1 MKYLGKV
8 SDPKDLATKEY
19 VDGKVGG
26 ATGTVTSVNNVE
38 PSNGNITLTGGDI
51 PMSAEDS
58 TTLSA
63 KIAAKQSPTQ
73 NLDAETAIADEDSF
87 PFYDTSASANKRT
100 LWSNI
105 VSKLK
110 NLFLPLTGGTMTG
123 AITIQGT
130 NGAVVAESPSG
141 MDTGYRAKNTTT
153 EKSIFFGVGAGGD
166 NHGIYSDTAGKWLIY
181 SDGTTTHVD
190 NTLPLTGGT
199 VSGNVNIVKAQDAI
213 VSVKNS
219 TNDVRCALEAYNGT
233 VGLYAGHLGKWII
246 SNNGTTTTVDNTI
259 PATAGAVGTTNIA
272 NKAVTAAKIGSDVT
286 YSTIGLTSS
295 QVRTIYVGTSAP
307 SSSTGS
313 NGDIYLTY
321 S

>member
-105 VSKLK
+105 VLKLK
-110 NLFLPLTGGTMTG
+110 SLFLPLAGGTATG
-123 AITIQGT
+123 NIIVQKSSDAYVK
-130 NGAVVAESPSG
+130 VV
-141 MDTGYRAKNTTT
+141 NTDNNY
-153 EKSIFFGVGAGGD
+153 SCFLDAWGSNVGVYVGHKD
-166 NHGIYSDTAGKWLIY
+166 KWLIY
-181 SDGTTTHVD
+181 NDGTTTH
-190 NTLPLTGGT
+190 
-199 VSGNVNIVKAQDAI
+199 
-213 VSVKNS
+213 
-219 TNDVRCALEAYNGT
+219 
-233 VGLYAGHLGKWII
+233 
-246 SNNGTTTTVDNTI
+246 VDNTI

>member
-190 NTLPLTGGT
+190 NT
-199 VSGNVNIVKAQDAI
+199 
-213 VSVKNS
+213 
-219 TNDVRCALEAYNGT
+219 
-233 VGLYAGHLGKWII
+233 
-246 SNNGTTTTVDNTI
+246 I
-259 PATAGAVGTTNIA
+259 PATAGAVGTTNIANGAVTAAKIAGGAVGTTQLATGAANSAVIA